1 MIDLKNMNENPLS
14 KRWEQR
20 YREQTY
26 EVQKKLDELDEMLVN
41 DYQLK
46 IIKRKRVYPQKGDVF
61 LLNPKGDI
69 YFWGVVINNHINNIN
84 GEDLLLVLIF
94 NERTSLD
101 EEKNFVVNVDNL
113 LIKPSIVG
121 KGYWTRGYFYTIDNI
136 DLQGLEIDYGFYDI
150 IDAKYYDEYE
160 NEMDHVPKLL
170 GVFGVSTISGIAY
183 NVNWEMIIL
192 GIN

>member
-46 IIKRKRVYPQKGDVF
+46 IIKRKRFYPQKWDVF

-69 YFWGVVINNHINNIN
+69 YFWGVVINNHIDNIN

-101 EEKNFVVNVDNL
+101 KKKNFVVNVDNL
-113 LIKPSIVG
+113 LIEPSIVG
-121 KGYWTRGYFYTIDNI
+121 KEYWTRGYFYTVDNI

-160 NEMDHVPKLL
+160 NEMDHVPQLL
-170 GVFGVSTISGIAY
+170 GTFGVSTISGIAY